1 MATKPTPPTVA
12 DPPLRSLGSTE
23 FVTRSEA
30 WFTFEAGPFYTYIV
44 DSVTY
49 IDDTNL
55 DVQAAAVATNLF
67 DLPLTNLGGYL
78 IGVNNTEDG
87 FEAVDVTEYTVT
99 AYMETLLDDA
109 DAATA
114 RGTLGLGTFS
124 TENTA
129 DFVQDQATWN
139 TGTDTTESTI
149 TPAKLEAKLSS
160 RGWVEVSTVTTSG
173 GEVSLEWTDLGD
185 YSELRISILS
195 EATGMSSGY
204 EKLQV
209 SADGGSSWVSSGYNS
224 FAANDDDGNSDS
236 DGFRLRDSSVQTEIH
251 AGVIRLGNFNNSN
264 ITYIDGV
271 YSRYSKVSGTVGSV
285 AYDSIRIYRS
295 AGTFTSGLVFQVEG
309 RV

>member
-12 DPPLRSLGSTE
+12 DPPLRSLGATE

-44 DSVTY
+44 DGVNY

-55 DVQAAAVATNLF
+55 DVQAAAVAANLF

-114 RGTLGLGTFS
+114 RSTLGLGTFS

-149 TPAKLEAKLSS
+149 TPAKLEAKLADYIGDVDIGPAYASLGAEDIGS
-160 RGWVEVSTVTTSG
+160 VGFFQYTAGSISAGATTAASNLAWGSVTGGGDDSG
-173 GEVSLEWTDLGD
+173 PAPASGTWMA
-185 YSELRISILS
+185 LS
-195 EATGMSSGY
+195 Y
-204 EKLQV
+204 H
-209 SADGGSSWVSSGYNS
+209 
-224 FAANDDDGNSDS
+224 DDGTAR
-236 DGFRLRDSSVQTEIH
+236 F
-251 AGVIRLGNFNNSN
+251 
-264 ITYIDGV
+264 
-271 YSRYSKVSGTVGSV
+271 
-285 AYDSIRIYRS
+285 
-295 AGTFTSGLVFQVEG
+295 GTFKRIL
-309 RV
+309 